1 MEKFSIQTAQNVNI
15 QQNLAGIGLRFVASF
30 IDLIFLSLFYYLL
43 FFLLEK
49 SGISD
54 KFSSWAFFSVLML
67 PYFLYYPVLQYLNN
81 GQTLGKQLVKIRV
94 VKIDNSHPRLGDFLL
109 RWIFRLLESGLL
121 VGLSLLL
128 MILNDKRQRLGDI
141 VAKTTVISEDKK
153 VSLRHSIFEDLDP
166 DYIPVYTQA
175 RLLKEKDAALIKSI
189 ALEAKRNNDISIL
202 RQLARKIE
210 NVLQI
215 KRSVEM
221 SYLKFIDTVLKDYNY
236 FMRQ

>member
-166 DYIPVYTQA
+166 DYIPVYAQA